1 MRRNGIQ
8 PAGGGRRGLH
18 WDGSWVIVDAAC
30 ADVDCLA
37 KLAATR
43 SLQLCSEQGWRNPQ
57 PHGAACRDAQP
68 VTAWPSLPRRAA
80 RNRVRN
86 RSVPRSPQPHGQA
99 CRDAQLTTVL
109 RAGLGSQPA
118 TVCETGACRAAR
130 NRVRNRSGARNLPCN
145 CGLHQKKAVAFHAV
159 HMRYKTMR

>member
-43 SLQLCSEQGWRNPQ
+43 NPQ

-80 RNRVRN
+80 RNRLAKLAAT
-86 RSVPRSPQPHGQA
+86 RSPQPCAKQE
-99 CRDAQLTTVL
+99 
-109 RAGLGSQPA
+109 RAAQPA
-118 TVCETGACRAAR
+118 TVRETGPGSQPTLQLRLASKEGRRFSRSSYALQNDALDASLFTFAGIAQGDAR
-130 NRVRNRSGARNLPCN
+130 IYHEC
-145 CGLHQKKAVAFHAV
+145 KAGKQGRIF
-159 HMRYKTMR
+159 